1 MPYEIIQLPNKKYS
15 VINIISGHQFSK
27 GTSQSKAKAQMR
39 LLYMKAREMDGAGAG
54 VDGQMKGGSDGGIF
68 DSMSD
73 EDLHKYFPN
82 AKIVKYSEIPR
93 ETPVEEWLKVG
104 EVIFLLYE
112 HELNSGHWC
121 CIARGPKAVYYFDS
135 YGNRPDVPLAWT
147 DSEKRE
153 ELGEN
158 EKVLTRMFQM
168 SKVPVYYNNFD
179 YQSKEDGVATCGR
192 WCVAFLTHFRKY
204 KGDLKSFKKETF
216 KRANGRPLDE
226 FITKIYDE

>member
-15 VINIISGHQFSK
+15 VINIITKHLFSQ
-27 GTSQSKAKAQMR
+27 GTTKAKAKSQMR
-39 LLYMKAREMDGAGAG
+39 LLYMKAREMDGAGASG
-54 VDGQMKGGSDGGIF
+54 KMEGGSDGGIY

-93 ETPVEEWLKVG
+93 ETPVEEFMKIG

-121 CIARGPKAVYYFDS
+121 CIARGPKAVFYFDS
-135 YGNRPDVPLAWT
+135 YGNPPDYPLRWT
-147 DSEKRE
+147 DEETRE

-168 SKVPVYYNNFD
+168 SKVPVYYNTED
-179 YQSKEDGVATCGR
+179 YQSKKDGISTCGR
-192 WCVAFLTHFRKY
+192 WCVLFLAHFK
-204 KGDLKSFKKETF
+204 KKHGDLKSFKKETF

-226 FITKIYDE
+226 YVAGIVDG